1 MNRINTQNF
10 IIEWESMKGTQNEFD
25 SLYDY
30 ALYTCGGD
38 FSQFDNIGLLEEEI
52 NK

>member
-1 MNRINTQNF
+1 MINTTKF
-10 IIEWESMKGTQNEFD
+10 IQEWESMETEQTEFEN
-25 SLYDY
+25 LYMY

-38 FSQFDNIGLLEEEI
+38 FSQFDNVELLQYAI